1 MTVPQIVSITKSSKK
16 GKKLKATLNDG
27 RVINFGSSTSQT
39 FVEGASKRKRENYL
53 GRHLA
58 KTTEKRLIE
67 NLKPSP
73 ALLSAD
79 LLWGKTN
86 NLNQNI
92 KTLNKRLRS
101 KFHQE
106 I

>member
-1 MTVPQIVSITKSSKK
+1 MTVPQIISVTKSSKK
-16 GKKLKATLNDG
+16 GKKLKATFNDKK
-27 RVINFGSSTSQT
+27 VFNFGSSTSQT

-58 KTTEKRLIE
+58 NKTERSLIE

-79 LLWGKTN
+79 LLWGKSHD
-86 NLNQNI
+86 LNQNI
-92 KTLNKRLRS
+92 IMLNKRLRS
-101 KFHQE
+101 KFHQQ

>member
-1 MTVPQIVSITKSSKK
+1 MTVPQIVSVTKSSKK

-27 RVINFGSSTSQT
+27 KVINFGSSTSET
-39 FVEGASKRKRENYL
+39 FVEGASQKKRENYL
-53 GRHLA
+53 KRHLA
-58 KTTEKRLIE
+58 NTTEKRLIE

-79 LLWGKTN
+79 LLWGETN

-92 KTLNKRLRS
+92 KMLNKRLRS
-101 KFHQE
+101 KFHQQ